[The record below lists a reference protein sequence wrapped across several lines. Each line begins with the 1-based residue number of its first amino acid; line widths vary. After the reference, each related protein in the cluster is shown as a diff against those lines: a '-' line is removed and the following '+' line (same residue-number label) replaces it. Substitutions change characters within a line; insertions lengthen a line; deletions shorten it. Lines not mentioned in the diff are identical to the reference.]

1 MILVTG
7 ASGFIGK
14 YILNELLENGYEVRA
29 LTRRKDFKYED
40 VEIAIGDITKPA
52 SLEKAFDGIDAIFH
66 NAAFASDYGK
76 KKEFFKHNVEGTKN
90 VAEMARKK
98 GINRIIYTSSA
109 GVYGHPN
116 VKEEINE
123 DYPKKPMNAYQ
134 KSKLMGEEMLKQYDF
149 HLSIVRPPLVLGAG
163 AKATKILLGRA
174 EKGNLVYIGNGEN
187 FISIVHPKDVAK
199 CLRLA
204 FEKDEKGDVFNVVS
218 FHCKI
223 KELYEKIADKMG
235 VDKPKKHV
243 PYFMAYLIATFSE
256 IFSKEPSLTRF
267 RVKSFGTNRIISW
280 EKARKK
286 LGYKPDY
293 DLKKTVKDMV
303 EWYKSL
309 KK

>member
-7 ASGFIGK
+7 ASGFIGR
-14 YILNELLENGYEVRA
+14 YLLNELLENGYEVRA
-29 LTRRKDFKYED
+29 LTRRKDFKYEG
-40 VEIAIGDITKPA
+40 VEIAIGDIIKPE

-76 KKEFFKHNVEGTKN
+76 KKEFFKHNVKGTKN
-90 VAEMARKK
+90 VAEMAKKK
-98 GINRIIYTSSA
+98 GINRIIYTGSA

-134 KSKLMGEEMLKQYDF
+134 KSKLIGEEILKQYDF
-149 HLSIVRPPLVLGAG
+149 HLSIIRPTLVLGA
-163 AKATKILLGRA
+163 R

-187 FISIVHPKDVAK
+187 FVSIVHPKDVAK

-218 FHCKI
+218 FHCKV
-223 KELYEKIADKMG
+223 KELYEKMADELG

-243 PYFMAYLIATFSE
+243 PYLMAYLTAVFSE

-267 RVKSFGTNRIISW
+267 RVKSFGTNRIIGW
-280 EKARKK
+280 KKAKEK
-286 LGYKPDY
+286 LGYEPDY
-293 DLKKTVKDMV
+293 DLNKTVKDMV

-309 KK
+309 KE